1 MADTINNT
9 NDDLATTTTGS
20 AHGEEPATKHD
31 VTEGGVLGAVG
42 GAVVG
47 MLAGG
52 PIGAVIGAVA
62 GGAASAGAVGVVDK
76 HDHDYDRTVG
86 TDGTH
91 TSVTGLPTDGS
102 SSSTAHNSGVI
113 SAAPTGAYTDT
124 TSTGVIGTTTGNAE
138 VLGTA
143 PASYN
148 SNLAQ
153 NTGTISSG
161 TTAIDGETVIP
172 IVEEE
177 LVVGKRETQSGG
189 AHIRTGVIETPVEQS
204 VSLHEEHVTV
214 QRQAVNQPVTDTAT
228 AFQEKSFEVTE
239 TAEVPVV
246 AKSARVVEEV
256 VVGKTATDRVETVHD
271 TVRRTDVEVDDLTPD
286 NLKTGDIK
294 R

>member
-1 MADTINNT
+1 MADRINT
-9 NDDLATTTTGS
+9 TDDDLTTTTTSS
-20 AHGEEPATKHD
+20 AHGAEPATKHD

-62 GGAASAGAVGVVDK
+62 GGLASAGAVDVVDK

-86 TDGTH
+86 TAGAH
-91 TSVTGLPTDGS
+91 TSVTGLPTD
-102 SSSTAHNSGVI
+102 SSTTRT
-113 SAAPTGAYTDT
+113 TGTTGYTDT
-124 TSTGVIGTTTGNAE
+124 MTTNTGVIGTTTGSAE

-148 SNLAQ
+148 SNLAK
-153 NTGTISSG
+153 NTG
-161 TTAIDGETVIP
+161 TTAINGETVIP

-177 LVVGKRETQSGG
+177 LVVGKREVQSGG
-189 AHIRTGVIETPVEQS
+189 AHIRTGVIETPVQET
-204 VSLHEEHVTV
+204 VNLREEHVTV
-214 QRQAVNQPVTDTAT
+214 DRQRVNQPVSDLGT

-246 AKSARVVEEV
+246 AKTARVVEEV
-256 VVGKTATDRVETVHD
+256 VVGKTATDRTETVRD
-271 TVRRTDVEVDDLTPD
+271 TVRRTDVEVDDLTTD
-286 NLKTGDIK
+286 KTK
-294 R
+294 NR

>member
-9 NDDLATTTTGS
+9 NDDLNRTTDT
-20 AHGEEPATKHD
+20 AHGTEPATSHD

-62 GGAASAGAVGVVDK
+62 GGIASAGAVGVVDK

-91 TSVTGLPTDGS
+91 TSVTGLPTDGG
-102 SSSTAHNSGVI
+102 TAHNTGVI
-113 SAAPTGAYTDT
+113 SAAPTTGYADT
-124 TSTGVIGTTTGNAE
+124 TTTNTGVI
-138 VLGTA
+138 GTA

-153 NTGTISSG
+153 NTGTTLSG
-161 TTAIDGETVIP
+161 TTATGGETVIP

-177 LVVGKRETQSGG
+177 LVVGKREVQSGG

-204 VSLHEEHVTV
+204 VNLHEEHVTV
-214 QRQAVNQPVTDTAT
+214 QRQAVNQPVTDAAT
-228 AFQEKSFEVTE
+228 AFQDKSFEVTE

-256 VVGKTATDRVETVHD
+256 VVGKAATDRVETVHD
-271 TVRRTDVEVDDLTPD
+271 TVRRTDVEVDELTAD
-286 NLKTGDIK
+286 NFKTGDIK
-294 R
+294 NR

>member
-1 MADTINNT
+1 MADTINNMD
-9 NDDLATTTTGS
+9 DDLTTTGTQS
-20 AHGEEPATKHD
+20 DVEPATKHD

-62 GGAASAGAVGVVDK
+62 GGVASAGAVGVVDK
-76 HDHDYDRTVG
+76 HDHDYDRTAG

-91 TSVTGLPTDGS
+91 TSVTGLPTDSG
-102 SSSTAHNSGVI
+102 STAHN
-113 SAAPTGAYTDT
+113 P
-124 TSTGVIGTTTGNAE
+124 GVIGTTAGSTE

-153 NTGTISSG
+153 NTGTTNSG
-161 TTAIDGETVIP
+161 TTAMDGETVIP

-214 QRQAVNQPVTDTAT
+214 DRQRVNQPVSDMAT

-271 TVRRTDVEVDDLTPD
+271 TVRRTEVEVDELTPD
-286 NLKTGDIK
+286 NVKN

>member
-9 NDDLATTTTGS
+9 NDDLTTTTTGS
-20 AHGEEPATKHD
+20 AHGTEPATGHD

-62 GGAASAGAVGVVDK
+62 GGIASAGAVGVVDK

-86 TDGTH
+86 TDGAH
-91 TSVTGLPTDGS
+91 TSVTGLPTDGGA
-102 SSSTAHNSGVI
+102 AHNTGVI
-113 SAAPTGAYTDT
+113 SAAPTTGYADT
-124 TSTGVIGTTTGNAE
+124 TTTNTGVIGTTTGNAE

-143 PASYN
+143 PSTYN
-148 SNLAQ
+148 SNLSR
-153 NTGTISSG
+153 NTGA
-161 TTAIDGETVIP
+161 TAIDGETVIP

-177 LVVGKRETQSGG
+177 LVVGKREVQSGG

-204 VSLHEEHVTV
+204 VNLHEEHVTV
-214 QRQAVNQPVTDTAT
+214 DRQRVNQPVSDMAT

-271 TVRRTDVEVDDLTPD
+271 TVRRTDVEVDELTTD

-294 R
+294 NR

>member
-9 NDDLATTTTGS
+9 NINKTDDDLNTTTANA
-20 AHGEEPATKHD
+20 AHGTEPATGHD

-62 GGAASAGAVGVVDK
+62 GGLASAGAVGVVDK

-86 TDGTH
+86 TDGAH
-91 TSVTGLPTDGS
+91 NSITGLPTDGS
-102 SSSTAHNSGVI
+102 GKMAHNTGVI
-113 SAAPTGAYTDT
+113 TAAPTSAYSDT
-124 TSTGVIGTTTGNAE
+124 TNTGVIGTTTGNAE

-153 NTGTISSG
+153 NTDTVVN
-161 TTAIDGETVIP
+161 GETVIP

-177 LVVGKRETQSGG
+177 LVVGKREVQSGG
-189 AHIRTGVIETPVEQS
+189 AHIRTGVIETPVEET
-204 VSLHEEHVTV
+204 VRLHEEHITV
-214 QRQAVNQPVTDTAT
+214 DRQRVNQPVSDVAT

-256 VVGKTATDRVETVHD
+256 VVGKTATDRVETVRD
-271 TVRRTDVEVDDLTPD
+271 TVRRTDVEVDELT
-286 NLKTGDIK
+286 TGDIK
-294 R
+294 KA

>member
-9 NDDLATTTTGS
+9 NDDLNRTTDS
-20 AHGEEPATKHD
+20 AHGTEPATSHD

-62 GGAASAGAVGVVDK
+62 GGIASAGAVGVVDK

-102 SSSTAHNSGVI
+102 TTAHNTGVI
-113 SAAPTGAYTDT
+113 SAAPATGYTDT
-124 TSTGVIGTTTGNAE
+124 TTMNTGVIGTTTGNAE
-138 VLGTA
+138 VIGTA
-143 PASYN
+143 PTAASFG
-148 SNLAQ
+148 SNLSQ
-153 NTGTISSG
+153 NTGTVAAS
-161 TTAIDGETVIP
+161 GETVIP
-172 IVEEE
+172 VVEEE
-177 LVVGKRETQSGG
+177 LVVGKREVQSGG
-189 AHIRTGVIETPVEQS
+189 AHIRTGVIETPVQES

-214 QRQAVNQPVTDTAT
+214 QRQAVNQPVTDAAT

-256 VVGKTATDRVETVHD
+256 VVGKTATDRTETVRD
-271 TVRRTDVEVDDLTPD
+271 TVRRTDVEVDELTAGD
-286 NLKTGDIK
+286 VKTGDIK
-294 R
+294 NR

>member
-9 NDDLATTTTGS
+9 NDDLTTTTTGS
-20 AHGEEPATKHD
+20 ANGEEPATKHD

-42 GAVVG
+42 GAIVG
-47 MLAGG
+47 GLAGG
-52 PIGAVIGAVA
+52 PIGAIIGAVA
-62 GGAASAGAVGVVDK
+62 GGVASAGAVGVVDK

-91 TSVTGLPTDGS
+91 NSVTGLPTDGS
-102 SSSTAHNSGVI
+102 STAHNTGVI
-113 SAAPTGAYTDT
+113 SAAPAGTYSDT
-124 TSTGVIGTTTGNAE
+124 TNTGVIGTTTGNAE

-148 SNLAQ
+148 STLAQ

-189 AHIRTGVIETPVEQS
+189 AHIRTGVIETPVEES
-204 VSLHEEHVTV
+204 VNLHEEHVTV
-214 QRQAVNQPVTDTAT
+214 QRQAVNQPVTDAAA

-256 VVGKTATDRVETVHD
+256 VVGKTATDRVETIHD
-271 TVRRTDVEVDDLTPD
+271 TVRRTDVEVDELTAD
-286 NLKTGDIK
+286 NLKAGDIK